1 MHCASI
7 VDTSRASIG
16 GACMQMQ
23 LTGRHRRKRARQ
35 QNPCMGQLG
44 TAALCRTCPAPL
56 PAPARPGR
64 GASHRARLH
73 ARPAVLEAA
82 CARDCEGGLE
92 AIDIVT
98 RPTRLHA
105 CRRGPGKNDRDACLA
120 PRSINPSRRMGAV
133 RGHRP
138 VASAEWNRTIVF
150 VSARSI

>member
-1 MHCASI
+1 VHA
-7 VDTSRASIG
+7 DA
-16 GACMQMQ
+16 AE

-120 PRSINPSRRMGAV
+120 PL
-133 RGHRP
+133 
-138 VASAEWNRTIVF
+138 
-150 VSARSI
+150 ARSIPHVEWEQYVVTGLLPVPNGTAPSSSSRHDLSRTTLIFERES